1 MTVNVKIYS
10 DRMEASTDGQVATV
24 RPEQPYVGQRILV
37 GTMAPAEDCLKRALK
52 ELGVLGALKPKP
64 RLTIQAMEMNDGGLS
79 EVEQTVLM
87 EVGYAAGAKDVAV
100 F

>member
-10 DRMEASTDGQVATV
+10 DRMEASTDGQVATT
-24 RPEQPYVGQRILV
+24 RPERPYAGRRILV
-37 GTMAPAEDCLKRALK
+37 GTMVPAEDCLKRALK

-64 RLTIQAMEMNDGGLS
+64 RLSIQAMEMNEGGLS
-79 EVEQTVLM
+79 EVEQKVLM
-87 EVGYAAGAKDVAV
+87 EIGLAAGARDVEV